1 MDIQFQYFFFSIC
14 IIFAVGILSF
24 IKKSG
29 NSKKNIPSPPGPA
42 ALPVIGH
49 LHLLSSTLHISF
61 KNLASKYGPFMLI
74 RAGATT
80 SYVVS
85 NGAIAKEV
93 FKTHDIKF
101 AARPEFGS
109 SDYQIY
115 KDTLFSTLDYGK
127 YWIFLKKICMMEI
140 LSTQQINRFADIRK
154 EEMMDLLR
162 IFLKRSEEGEGCDV
176 GVEFMA
182 MTNNLISRMTMST
195 RCSTNVSET
204 AEIREVAKG
213 ITLISG
219 LLSLGEAFTV
229 LKKYDVFGAGRKVKA
244 LLLRFDALMDGII
257 SKHEMEVRDWKK
269 EKDMMDILLRISEDK
284 TSDVK
289 LTKTGIKGL
298 FLDLFLGG
306 TDTTSVAL
314 QWALAELLNHP
325 DALKK
330 LQNEI
335 DKTVGLNRLVEESDV
350 PNLPYLHAVV
360 KETLRLHPSL
370 PLVFRKCRENCKIN
384 GFPIAKNSR
393 VVVNLYAINR
403 DPKAWENAAEFV
415 PERFLIST
423 INAIGHDDPEDMKGQ
438 NFSYVP
444 FGGGRRGCP
453 GAGLA
458 TSVLHITLAAV
469 IQCFEWKIKGAE
481 KFNMEE
487 GAGFS
492 AAMVHPLLC
501 YPILRVNPSNILNK

>member
-1 MDIQFQYFFFSIC
+1 MAITIDSPFQYLFFPIC
-14 IIFAVGILSF
+14 IILLVGILSF
-24 IKKSG
+24 IKKSA
-29 NSKKNIPSPPGPA
+29 NSKKKIPLPPSPT

-61 KNLASKYGPFMLI
+61 KNLSSKYGPFMLI
-74 RAGATT
+74 RAGSTT

-115 KDTLFSTLDYGK
+115 KDTLFSTFDYGK

-140 LSTQQINRFADIRK
+140 LSTQQINRFADIRR

-162 IFLKRSEEGEGCDV
+162 IFVKKAEEGEGCDT

-195 RCSTNVSET
+195 RCSTNADET
-204 AEIREVAKG
+204 SEIREVAKG

-219 LLSLGEAFTV
+219 LLSLGEAFTL

-244 LLLRFDALMDGII
+244 LLLRFDALMDRII
-257 SKHEMEVRDWKK
+257 SKHKMEIQGGKR
-269 EKDMMDILLRISEDK
+269 EKDMMDILLRISEDR

-289 LTKTGIKGL
+289 LTKAGIKGL

-325 DALKK
+325 EALKK
-330 LQNEI
+330 LQDEI

-350 PNLPYLHAVV
+350 PNLPYLHAVI

-370 PLVFRKCRENCKIN
+370 PLVFRKCREDCKIN
-384 GFPIAKNSR
+384 
-393 VVVNLYAINR
+393 
-403 DPKAWENAAEFV
+403 EFV
-415 PERFLIST
+415 PERFLINA
-423 INAIGHDDPEDMKGQ
+423 INAIDHDDPEDMKGQ

-469 IQCFEWKIKGAE
+469 IHCFDWKIKGAD
-481 KFNMEE
+481 KVNMEE

-492 AAMVHPLLC
+492 AAMVHPLVC
-501 YPILRVNPSNILNK
+501 YPILRVNPSVIAI